1 MQHMSITIKDIA
13 KLSGVGISTVSRV
26 LNNSGFASPET
37 KQKVMA
43 AVHELNYIPNNNARN
58 LKKTQTKTIAVLVK
72 SITNPFFQKMIH
84 TIEQKTMLR
93 GYSLELRNVNSNGQ
107 EMVIAQQEVL
117 DKNLCGIIL
126 MGGSFEYTEEEFRH
140 LGVPC
145 VLLTVS
151 ADKEVNKDL
160 YSSVIIDD
168 EAENYK
174 ATDYLIKLGHR
185 RIGCIYNAY
194 GQIKTPNTLRFEG
207 YKRALLD
214 NGIAFDPVLVS
225 TFNTSQ
231 SGYEFGFNMMKNLMM
246 RNKDMTAVVTMADI
260 MAVGAAKAILSE
272 GMRIPEDISV
282 IGFDG
287 IEVAEYYS
295 PALDTISQPAEQMA
309 VSAIDALFAM
319 MQGEKTSHIVY
330 EATLLKRGSCMAL
343 SGNGYKNQGLH
354 E

>member
-1 MQHMSITIKDIA
+1 MNVTIKDIA
-13 KLSGVGISTVSRV
+13 KRSGVGISTVSRV

-58 LKKTQTKTIAVLVK
+58 LKKSQTKTIAVLVK

-93 GYSLELRNVNSNGQ
+93 GYDLELRNVNSNGQ
-107 EMVIAQQEVL
+107 EMAIAQQEVQ

-126 MGGSFEYTEEEFRH
+126 MGGNFEYTDEDFKH

-151 ADKEVNKDL
+151 AQAQSDKAL

-174 ATDYLIKLGHR
+174 ATDYLIKLGHK

-207 YKRALLD
+207 YKRALLE
-214 NGIAFDPVLVS
+214 NGIPFDPILVS
-225 TFNTSQ
+225 SFNTSQ

-246 RNKDMTAVVTMADI
+246 RNKDMTAVVAMADI

-272 GMRIPEDISV
+272 GIRIPEDISV

-319 MQGEKTSHIVY
+319 LQGEQTSHIVY

-343 SGNGYKNQGLH
+343 GTNTHKNQG
-354 E
+354 

>member
-1 MQHMSITIKDIA
+1 MKATIKDIA
-13 KLSGVGISTVSRV
+13 RLSGVGISTVSRV

-43 AVHELNYIPNNNARN
+43 VVHELNYIPNNNARN
-58 LKKTQTKTIAVLVK
+58 LKKSQTKTIAVLVK

-93 GYSLELRNVNSNGQ
+93 GYELELRNVDSNGE
-107 EMVIAQQEVL
+107 EMTIAQQEVQ

-126 MGGSFEYTEEEFRH
+126 MGGSFEYTDDDFEH

-151 ADKEVNKDL
+151 ANLQADKNL

-174 ATDYLIKLGHR
+174 ATEYLIHLGHR

-194 GQIKTPNTLRFEG
+194 GQMKTPNTLRFEG
-207 YKRALLD
+207 YKRALSD
-214 NGIAFDPVLVS
+214 NGIPFDPVLLS
-225 TFNTSQ
+225 TFNASQ
-231 SGYEFGFNMMKNLMM
+231 SGFNMMKNLMA
-246 RNKDMTAVVTMADI
+246 RNRDITAVVAMADI
-260 MAVGAAKAILSE
+260 MAVGAAKAILSD
-272 GMRIPEDISV
+272 GLRVPEDISV

-287 IEVAEYYS
+287 IEVAEYYN

-330 EATLLKRGSCMAL
+330 EASLLKRGSCMAL
-343 SGNGYKNQGLH
+343 GSSPHRMQV
-354 E
+354 

>member
-1 MQHMSITIKDIA
+1 MNVTIKDIA

-43 AVHELNYIPNNNARN
+43 AVHELNYVPNNNARN

-93 GYSLELRNVNSNGQ
+93 GYDLELRNVNSNGQ
-107 EMVIAQQEVL
+107 EMMIAQQEVK

-126 MGGSFEYTEEEFRH
+126 MGGSFEYAKEDFIH

-151 ADKEVNKDL
+151 ADERVDKDL

-194 GQIKTPNTLRFEG
+194 GTMKTPNTLRFEG
-207 YKRALLD
+207 YKRALQE
-214 NGIAFDPVLVS
+214 NNIPFDPILVS
-225 TFNTSQ
+225 TFNASQ
-231 SGYEFGFNMMKNLMM
+231 SGYEFGFTMMKNLMM
-246 RNKDMTAVVTMADI
+246 RNKDMTAVVAMADI

-272 GMRIPEDISV
+272 GLRIPEDISV

-287 IEVAEYYS
+287 IEVAEYYN

-309 VSAIDALFAM
+309 VNAIDALFAM
-319 MQGEKTSHIVY
+319 MQGESTSHIVY
-330 EATLLKRGSCMAL
+330 EATLLKRGSCTAL
-343 SGNGYKNQGLH
+343 ANNAYKN
-354 E
+354 